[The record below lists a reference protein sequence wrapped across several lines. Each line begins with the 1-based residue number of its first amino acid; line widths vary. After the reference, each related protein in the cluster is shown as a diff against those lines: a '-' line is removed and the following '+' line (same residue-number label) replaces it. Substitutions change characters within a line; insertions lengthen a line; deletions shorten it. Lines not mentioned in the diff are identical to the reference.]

1 MFQCF
6 GWPNW
11 CKTGFYN
18 VPYFCIQTVTSPQF
32 VVTIE
37 DLTSE
42 EGGEA
47 KFTVK
52 VKGEPTPEVMW
63 FHENEPIKD
72 DDIYKIMAGEQGEVI
87 LHLPEVF
94 PEDAGVYTVKAVN
107 EAGEV
112 SCSAVLTVLQGQWS
126 SKIISGFLSSTVVHI
141 PTKVSE
147 CLRNKTQLI

>member
-1 MFQCF
+1 M
-6 GWPNW
+6 
-11 CKTGFYN
+11 
-18 VPYFCIQTVTSPQF
+18 
-32 VVTIE
+32 VTIE

-47 KFTVK
+47 KFSVK
-52 VKGEPTPEVMW
+52 VRGEPTPEVMW

-72 DDIYKIMAGEQGEVI
+72 DDIYKIMPGEGGEVV

-112 SCSAVLTVLQGQWS
+112 SCSAVLTVIQGERL
-126 SKIISGFLSSTVVHI
+126 KVKASTVDNDSNSQYFMKRSR
-141 PTKVSE
+141 TS
-147 CLRNKTQLI
+147 

>member
-1 MFQCF
+1 M
-6 GWPNW
+6 
-11 CKTGFYN
+11 
-18 VPYFCIQTVTSPQF
+18 
-32 VVTIE
+32 VTIE

-47 KFTVK
+47 KFMVK

-126 SKIISGFLSSTVVHI
+126 SKIIWVFLSSSVVHI
-141 PTKVSE
+141 PQKYQNV
-147 CLRNKTQLI
+147 